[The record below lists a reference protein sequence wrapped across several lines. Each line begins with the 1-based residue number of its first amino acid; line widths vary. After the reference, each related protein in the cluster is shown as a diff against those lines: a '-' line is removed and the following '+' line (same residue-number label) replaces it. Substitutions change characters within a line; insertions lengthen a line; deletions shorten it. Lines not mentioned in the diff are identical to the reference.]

1 MDAEFLQGIA
11 VTAGDGLRG
20 LAEELADLAEAH
32 VLPHMQV
39 DDTALVLLQRGE
51 CGDDFFD
58 VMIDFWLKPSRAF
71 IGEAFEPMVRRLER
85 SNLSG
90 ISAPSFI
97 KERMAV
103 GAV

>member
-1 MDAEFLQGIA
+1 MGSPTE
-11 VTAGDGLRG
+11 
-20 LAEELADLAEAH
+20 
-32 VLPHMQV
+32 
-39 DDTALVLLQRGE
+39 
-51 CGDDFFD
+51 
-58 VMIDFWLKPSRAF
+58 PSK
-71 IGEAFEPMVRRLER
+71 RRLER